1 MTKELYNELV
11 NGGFITDTFLT
22 LDKINESNIELRD
35 IVTQPSA
42 YNYFLNKYSVVV
54 NEEPTIIDE
63 NNIIGDHII
72 VDESNILSIEEI
84 DEKEAD
90 DDIHECVVIED
101 SIEEPTIN
109 VENENLLEIEDDI
122 TE

>member
-42 YNYFLNKYSVVV
+42 YNYFLNKYNVV
-54 NEEPTIIDE
+54 ETDDPIIIDE
-63 NNIIGDHII
+63 DSIII
-72 VDESNILSIEEI
+72 VGEEVDDVTDVEVVEVDETPQMEP
-84 DEKEAD
+84 
-90 DDIHECVVIED
+90 VVD
-101 SIEEPTIN
+101 T
-109 VENENLLEIEDDI
+109 L
-122 TE
+122 